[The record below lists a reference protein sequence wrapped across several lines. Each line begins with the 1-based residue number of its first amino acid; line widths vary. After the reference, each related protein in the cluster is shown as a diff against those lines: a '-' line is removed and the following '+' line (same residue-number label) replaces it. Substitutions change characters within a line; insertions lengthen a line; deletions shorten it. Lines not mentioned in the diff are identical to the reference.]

1 MDWSK
6 GTFIDGGKKESNI
19 KNDVLQQRQQQQRR
33 QQQWQGQR
41 VVREAIA
48 ARDRSRE
55 RCEFFVCPSHPAS
68 CPIINIY
75 YIINYHPSLPL
86 DPSSLIFHLVISYSI
101 KYQSPLHVFI
111 PYLHLA
117 ISRLLVIV
125 RGCIS
130 HNIFTSDNQQYQFLI
145 HLH

>member
-1 MDWSK
+1 MMSFNN
-6 GTFIDGGKKESNI
+6 GNSHSAGNNNGRSNALYARRSLRVIDPES
-19 KNDVLQQRQQQQRR
+19 DVSFL
-33 QQQWQGQR
+33 
-41 VVREAIA
+41 
-48 ARDRSRE
+48 
-55 RCEFFVCPSHPAS
+55 FVP
-68 CPIINIY
+68 PICLMSNHQYIY

-117 ISRLLVIV
+117 IPRLLVIV